1 MAPPPSISDAQ
12 IETIAAD
19 ADAVLIYSRRTA
31 EAFRDLVVP
40 RVSAAALARMTVLA
54 ISAKAAAPLA
64 EAGFRELRVA
74 TYTDDEAMMSLALA
88 FARGQNTA

>member
-1 MAPPPSISDAQ
+1 
-12 IETIAAD
+12 
-19 ADAVLIYSRRTA
+19 
-31 EAFRDLVVP
+31 
-40 RVSAAALARMTVLA
+40 MTVLA

-74 TYTDDEAMMSLALA
+74 THTDDEAMMSLALA